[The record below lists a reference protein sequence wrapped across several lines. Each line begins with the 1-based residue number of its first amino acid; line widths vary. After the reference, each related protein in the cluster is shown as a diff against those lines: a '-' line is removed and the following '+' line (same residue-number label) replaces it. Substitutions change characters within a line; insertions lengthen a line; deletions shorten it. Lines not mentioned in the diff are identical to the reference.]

1 MFNEQVIV
9 IMVPGFGSNENG
21 LFASA
26 DDYHTSLS
34 KRTKLNFSQSNHQ
47 VFVLSKVISM

>member
-9 IMVPGFGSNENG
+9 IMVQGFGSNEDG

-26 DDYHTSLS
+26 DHDYHTSVS
-34 KRTKLNFSQSNHQ
+34 KRTKLNFPQSNHQ
-47 VFVLSKVISM
+47 VFVFF